1 MLGEIVG
8 VFVKTLTSDGKYPV
22 QGSENLQLPIHMQL
36 SEKQKTF
43 SPFFFHFWILDQS
56 LNTLK
61 EKIIVIANVLPKLQ
75 TVKIFVR

>member
-8 VFVKTLTSDGKYPV
+8 VFFKTLTSDGKYPV

-43 SPFFFHFWILDQS
+43 SPFFFPFLDSRSKFEQFERKDHRHS
-56 LNTLK
+56 
-61 EKIIVIANVLPKLQ
+61 
-75 TVKIFVR
+75 

>member
-8 VFVKTLTSDGKYPV
+8 VFVKTLTSDGKCPV

-43 SPFFFHFWILDQS
+43 SPFFFPFLDSRSKFEHFERKDHRHS
-56 LNTLK
+56 
-61 EKIIVIANVLPKLQ
+61 
-75 TVKIFVR
+75 